1 MSAQIRHV
9 PVWRHRRLAAL
20 SALVLRALALSALT
34 LSTLSTLLSAHAN
47 TLPETSVQGLQQS
60 SASTLAPGLT
70 LPTPGADHSAELAR
84 LLAIPLDA
92 HAAVRI
98 ALLNNPG
105 LQVMLGTQGLAIS
118 DQSGTDAPV
127 KLKARQE
134 ITQLSAQTRKAWIH
148 AVAAAE
154 SVKALQAA
162 RLAAENSAEL
172 ARRLARVGNWSRLQQ
187 ARQQVLLAEAAADLA
202 RAQDSVFAAREKLIV
217 LMGLWGPQANFA
229 LPDALPALPEA
240 PQDLPDIEQRSL
252 QARADL
258 NLARMQ
264 LQRKEAERH
273 VKRPADLWA
282 SMQDSAA
289 LRGMAVQ
296 ARSDARLTYQRYRS
310 RYDLARYHQQEV
322 QPLREFIHDEM
333 VLRYNGMLSSV
344 FDLLAD
350 AKLKAQTA
358 NAAVEARRDFW
369 LADTDLQSLL
379 AGVAP
384 TLADEA
390 GKAASVSNSASP
402 GAGH

>member
-1 MSAQIRHV
+1 MSTQIRFA
-9 PVWRHRRLAAL
+9 PAARHRRLAAL
-20 SALVLRALALSALT
+20 SALA
-34 LSTLSTLLSAHAN
+34 LSTLLNAHAN
-47 TLPETSVQGLQQS
+47 TLLEVSVQGLQQG
-60 SASTLAPGLT
+60 SASTLAPSVT

-84 LLAIPLDA
+84 LLATPVDA
-92 HAAVRI
+92 KAAVRI

-105 LQVMLGTQGLAIS
+105 LQVMLGTEGLAIS
-118 DQSGTDAPV
+118 DQFGADAPAR
-127 KLKARQE
+127 LKARKE
-134 ITQLSAQTRKAWIH
+134 ITQLSANTHKAWIN

-162 RLAAENSAEL
+162 RLAAENSGEL

-202 RAQDSVFAAREKLIV
+202 RAQDSAFAAREKLIV
-217 LMGLWGPQANFA
+217 LMGLWGPEVSFA

-240 PQDLPDIEQRSL
+240 PRDLPDIEQRSL

-258 NLARMQ
+258 NIARMQ

-282 SMQDSAA
+282 SMEDTAA

-296 ARSDARLTYQRYRS
+296 ARSDARLSYQRYRS
-310 RYDLARYHQQEV
+310 RYDLARHHQKEL
-322 QPLREFIHDEM
+322 QPLREFINDEM

-350 AKLKAQTA
+350 TKLKAQAA
-358 NAAVEARRDFW
+358 NAEVEARRDFW
-369 LADTDLQSLL
+369 LADTDLQTLL

-384 TLADEA
+384 TFADDA
-390 GKAASVSNSASP
+390 GKAAAAASASP
-402 GAGH
+402 AH